1 MTQPTPER
9 HESYGKMSFAAG
21 QGSGVHLFG
30 TSIVHSNYVIMEIST
45 ALLERNLSQ
54 DWVRVRG
61 YTAAGCHVVGPVRGR
76 RHRGRTGRQHARHAA
91 VRPGRRAAAGGPA
104 KAASPG
110 AVPVQRVLEELE
122 AQLSGV
128 LEELEEIAQ
137 GATGRLRRRLKGL
150 GDRLR
155 NQLPFLRDQFQRHTN
170 RTVVEARADLGSAL
184 APPADSVALP
194 GLPAAPETEED
205 GPEMQN
211 NPPGAG

>member
-54 DWVRVRG
+54 DWVRSEDTLLRVAMSWDQFAAAVIGAGQGGSTPVTLQYVRG
-61 YTAAGCHVVGPVRGR
+61 DERPREDPPKP
-76 RHRGRTGRQHARHAA
+76 RHREQFR
-91 VRPGRRAAAGGPA
+91 
-104 KAASPG
+104 
-110 AVPVQRVLEELE
+110 EELE

-184 APPADSVALP
+184 APPADSVAFP

-211 NPPGAG
+211 TPPPPRGAG